1 MFASM
6 TAGAP
11 LSLNVFGELE
21 LTRRGERVGLPRSKK
36 TRALLAYLAATGRPQ
51 RREHLCSLLW
61 EDTDDP
67 QGNLRWSLTKLRSV
81 IDDGKRKR
89 LVANERLVEL
99 DSSDIEIDAFV
110 AKRECAG
117 DLAGVATDRLERV
130 ARLFRGEFLDGLD
143 LPDSQP
149 FHAWWVAQRE
159 DARRLR
165 AQVLAALIARG
176 SGNPAASL
184 AYARELA
191 QLDPLDEP
199 AHCTLLRLLV
209 DAGRHG
215 EADEE
220 FEATAR
226 RLKERGSPGWELRR
240 TWAEL
245 RARVSPRRAPPL
257 SLRQEIRFCRAHDG
271 VRIAYATVGEGPA
284 LLKAANWLSHLE
296 ADWNSPVWSHFL
308 SELCRHNKL
317 VRYDERGTGLSDWK
331 AEDISFEAFV
341 ADLEAVVEA
350 AGLDRFAL
358 FGLSQG
364 CAVSIAYAVRHPERV
379 THLVLLGGFARGW
392 RRLSPETADAG
403 EAVQVLLRQG
413 WGSDNPAF
421 RQLFTSFFIPDA
433 TPEQMHWFNELER
446 VSASPDNAA
455 RIFDSVGSIDVTELL
470 PKVKVPT
477 LVLHCVKDCIAP
489 YNEGLQLATSI
500 PGARFVS
507 LDGNNHVILEHE
519 SAWPRAAS
527 ELHAFLANT

>member
-6 TAGAP
+6 TASAP

-67 QGNLRWSLTKLRSV
+67 QGNLWWSLTKLRSV
-81 IDDGKRKR
+81 IDDRKRKR

-209 DAGRHG
+209 DAGRHR

-226 RLKERGSPGWELRR
+226 RLKERGSPAWELRR
-240 TWAEL
+240 TWAGL
-245 RARVSPRRAPPL
+245 RARVNPRGAPPT
-257 SLRQEIRFCRAHDG
+257 SLRQEVRFCRAHDG
-271 VRIAYATVGEGPA
+271 VRIAYATVGEGPV
-284 LLKAANWLSHLE
+284 LVKAANWLSHLE
-296 ADWNSPVWSHFL
+296 VDWNSPVWSHFL
-308 SELCRHNKL
+308 SELCRHHRL

-331 AEDISFEAFV
+331 ADEISFEAFV
-341 ADLEAVVEA
+341 SDLEAVVEA

-358 FGLSQG
+358 IGISQG
-364 CAVSIAYAVRHPERV
+364 GAISVAYAVRHPERV
-379 THLVLLGGFARGW
+379 TRLVLMGAYARGW
-392 RRLSPETADAG
+392 RLRSPESADYG
-403 EAVQVLLRQG
+403 EALQVLLRQG
-413 WGSDNPAF
+413 WGADNPRY
-421 RQLFTSFFIPDA
+421 RQLFTSLYIPGA
-433 TPEQMHWFNELER
+433 TPEQMQWFNELER
-446 VSASPDNAA
+446 VSASPENAV
-455 RIFDSVGSIDVTELL
+455 RIRYAIGLIDVAELL
-470 PKVKVPT
+470 PKVKAPT
-477 LVLHCVKDCIAP
+477 LVLHAVKDCIAP
-489 YNEGLQLATSI
+489 YEEGLQLATSI

-507 LDGNNHVILEHE
+507 LDSDNHLVLENE
-519 SAWPRAAS
+519 PAWPRLAS
-527 ELHAFLANT
+527 ELRAFLANS